1 MRMKIIRKP
10 VALLFGYFLI
20 AFTPVKAFQDDEK
33 QTMNRVKKMA
43 EKLISTGY
51 SAGQAYQEI
60 WIRDFNTFA
69 SLACHV
75 NDTKEI
81 KRILIN
87 FLKFQQNDG
96 GIVDGYVSVDKKEKY
111 KYYYTKSL
119 PGYAAHKNTIETD
132 QESSLLQAVKKYI
145 DFTGDNGFL
154 EEVVDGKTVLA
165 RLENALLFL
174 YSKRFSEKYGL
185 IWGGTTADWGD
196 VQPENEVGIVL
207 DESSNLAIDIYDNAM
222 LVIALEGY
230 TSLLHNDPQ
239 KKIFWTERLQR
250 LRKNI
255 RIHLWDKA
263 NEKFK
268 PHIYLIDSPFPA
280 SFNENVI
287 YYHGGTAVA
296 ILAGLLTR
304 KEVLSAYHRMLANQ
318 KKAGAA
324 SIGLTLYPAYPKGYF
339 MHPILTYPYTY
350 QNGGDWTWFGAR
362 MVTQLVRYG
371 YIEEAREAIKPML
384 DRTIKYNDF
393 NEWFLM
399 DNTPAPGTGSYRGTA
414 GVLWEALVALEKNNN
429 N

>member
-1 MRMKIIRKP
+1 M
-10 VALLFGYFLI
+10 ALLFAYLLV
-20 AFTPVKAFQDDEK
+20 ASAPVKAFQDDE
-33 QTMNRVKKMA
+33 QASMTRVKKMA

-69 SLACHV
+69 ALACHV
-75 NDTKEI
+75 NDPKEI
-81 KRILIN
+81 KNILVN

-96 GIVDGYVSVDKKEKY
+96 AIVDGYVSVDKKEKY
-111 KYYYTKSL
+111 QYYYTKSL

-132 QESSLLQAVKKYI
+132 QESSLLQAVKKYV
-145 DFTGDNGFL
+145 DFTGDTGFL
-154 EEVVDGKTVLA
+154 QEVVNGKTVSE

-174 YSKRFSEKYGL
+174 YSKRYSEKYGL

-207 DESSNLAIDIYDNAM
+207 DEHSNLAIDIYDNAM
-222 LVIALEGY
+222 LMIALQDY
-230 TSLLHNDPQ
+230 TALLNKDTQ
-239 KKIFWTERLQR
+239 KKLYWTKRLQR

-255 RIHLWDKA
+255 RTHLWDA
-263 NEKFK
+263 VNEKFR
-268 PHIYLIDSPFPA
+268 PHIYLVDSPFPA
-280 SFNENVI
+280 SFNENEI

-296 ILAGLLTR
+296 IQAGLLTKR
-304 KEVLSAYHRMLANQ
+304 EVLTAYHKMAANQ

-339 MHPILTYPYTY
+339 RHPILTYPYTY

-371 YIEEAREAIKPML
+371 YLQEAREALKPML

-414 GVLWEALVALEKNNN
+414 GVLWEALTAIEKSSKQM
-429 N
+429 

>member
-1 MRMKIIRKP
+1 MVEKTKYT
-10 VALLFGYFLI
+10 LLFIYFLLLV
-20 AFTPVKAFQDDEK
+20 TPVKAFQDDER
-33 QTMNRVKKMA
+33 QAMTRVKQMA

-69 SLACHV
+69 GLACHT
-75 NDTKEI
+75 NNKKEI
-81 KRILIN
+81 KNILIN

-96 GIVDGYVSVDKKEKY
+96 AIVDGYVSVDKKEKY
-111 KYYYTKSL
+111 KYFYTKSL

-145 DFTGDNGFL
+145 DFTGDIAFL
-154 EEVVDGKTVLA
+154 NEVVEGKTVSA

-174 YSKRFSEKYGL
+174 YNKRFSEKYGL

-207 DESSNLAIDIYDNAM
+207 DENSNLAIDIYDNAM
-222 LVIALEGY
+222 LVIALKGY
-230 TSLLHNDPQ
+230 TALLNQEPQ
-239 KKIFWTERLQR
+239 KKSFWLKRLHC

-255 RIHLWDKA
+255 RTHLWDEK
-263 NEKFK
+263 NKKFK
-268 PHIYLIDSPFPA
+268 PHIYLVDSPFPA
-280 SFNENVI
+280 AFNENEI

-296 ILAGLLTR
+296 IQAGLLTK
-304 KEVLSAYHRMLANQ
+304 KEVLTAYHKMLDNQ

-339 MHPILTYPYTY
+339 LHPILTYPYTY

-371 YIEEAREAIKPML
+371 YIKEAKEALKPML

-414 GVLWEALVALEKNNN
+414 GVLWEAIVALEQKDK
-429 N
+429 